1 MHQEFG
7 GKVALVTGGGSG
19 IGAAISARL
28 ARAGAAVVIGDL
40 DEAAAKRVAAN
51 LASESDI
58 AGSVQG
64 VFLDVTD
71 PESVRAAVETAQSHF
86 GALHLAVNNA
96 GIGGPNPLDI
106 VDHDLSTFRQ
116 VMSVN
121 LEGVFLG
128 LKYQIPAIQEAGG
141 GAIVNMASVM
151 ATVAYPGSAPYA
163 ASKHGVVGL
172 TKAAALEQAKKG
184 VRINAV
190 GPGFIHTPLLDHYD
204 DDTMVQVGN
213 AHPIG
218 RVGKAEEIAETV
230 VFLLSDKA
238 SFTTGSYYT
247 VDGGYT
253 AQ

>member
-1 MHQEFG
+1 
-7 GKVALVTGGGSG
+7 
-19 IGAAISARL
+19 
-28 ARAGAAVVIGDL
+28 
-40 DEAAAKRVAAN
+40 
-51 LASESDI
+51 
-58 AGSVQG
+58 
-64 VFLDVTD
+64 
-71 PESVRAAVETAQSHF
+71 
-86 GALHLAVNNA
+86 
-96 GIGGPNPLDI
+96 
-106 VDHDLSTFRQ
+106 
-116 VMSVN
+116 
-121 LEGVFLG
+121 
-128 LKYQIPAIQEAGG
+128 
-141 GAIVNMASVM
+141 MASVM